1 MRYVLAALLFAGGCS
16 GSGDSTDDTA
26 TEAETWQMFHIE
38 TPLVE
43 RQTLVGYWL
52 APDDASLDWAL
63 ACVCPAAADYCDCDD
78 VSTASRAYSSSLDY
92 AGLVCVK
99 IVGNPN
105 ADDDDLV
112 RLDLGFWSVEEP
124 VGGVGDE
131 YYPADFF

>member
-1 MRYVLAALLFAGGCS
+1 MIRFLLTLLLVGCAGT
-16 GSGDSTDDTA
+16 DSSDDTA
-26 TEAETWQMFHIE
+26 TEAETWQMWHVQ
-38 TPLVE
+38 TALVE

-52 APDDASLDWAL
+52 APDDASVSWAQ
-63 ACVCPAAADYCDCDD
+63 ACVCPAQADYCDCDD
-78 VSTASRAYSSSLDY
+78 VSTASRAYSTSPDY
-92 AGLVCVK
+92 EGLVCIK

-105 ADDDDLV
+105 TAGDDDLV